1 MTRTLTN
8 ADIGDL
14 FIVGAPVSEAVGD
27 PAAAIF
33 VPELTIA
40 GTRTEI
46 IFIEGNVP
54 DLDALIL
61 GFGAGKE
68 VIILDSSQDGLQ
80 QIVGALQDRT
90 DIDALHILSHGAAG
104 SLNLGALTLDATSL
118 NAHQDALQ
126 AIGSAMSADGDILL
140 YGCEIGAGQGRD
152 FIGELAIATG
162 ADIAA
167 SDDLT
172 GAVARDADW
181 ELEVRAGQ
189 VETELVVDSRLAE
202 HYQHVLALSN
212 QTIRFNNDTNFVSRP
227 YDVGAGPNG
236 DIVYRVGGNDAYR
249 LVIDAASTAV
259 AVYAEDSNIPN
270 SYANIAGQNEPNLE
284 RNVTLSFQGGQ
295 LFSLGSLKL
304 SGQSVAEQTLQLTGL
319 DASGNVV
326 AVTSAYVDKTQNFST
341 VLLGGFSDIKKL
353 VITTNDNG
361 GYLQFVALDDLV
373 FSDIHNP
380 VVAPKVT
387 SVSSPNANA
396 AYKAGDQLSLSV
408 HFDQGVMVDTSGGT
422 PTLQL
427 ETGSIDR
434 IASYVSGSGTNTLT
448 FMYSVVAGDVSAD
461 LGYVGTAALSLNGGA
476 IRLADGTNAVLTL
489 PVPGAAGSLSANKA
503 IVIDTAAPSAPLPP
517 VLATGSDTGLSSSD
531 RITSTNTLTL
541 TGASG
546 SAEAGATVRLFDTDG
561 VTEIGTTTAADD
573 GSWLVVTSALAA
585 GTHTLTAKALDAA
598 SNASASSGG
607 VMITIDRTA
616 PTIEVLDVSLSPDT
630 GASASDWVTS
640 SAQVTIS
647 GSLSA
652 ALGSDERVEVS
663 MDHGATFSVA
673 TATIG
678 DTSWTLAATLAGSN
692 SVQAR
697 VVDVA
702 GNMGAVFTK
711 SYVLDTVAPS
721 APSMPDL
728 GAASDTGSSTTDNIT
743 GDTTPTFSGTAEVG
757 ATVRLYDGA
766 TEIGTA
772 VAAAGT
778 WSITSPALNSG
789 SHSITAVATDL
800 AGNTGPASAALQV
813 NVITDAPSTQIAEIA
828 ISSDTGSSASD
839 LITRTASQTVS
850 GTLTAA
856 LGAGERVEVS
866 VDGGQ
871 HWAVASSTSTTWT
884 LATTLANGTNLLSA
898 RVVNAVDNSGPLFER
913 AYTLDAVVPT
923 VAITAGSSQLKLGQ
937 TTTITFTFSEDPGA
951 TFTWDGSVGDVSVS
965 GGTLA
970 AISGTGTT
978 RVATFTPDADTNDGH
993 ASITVNAGGYADL
1006 AGNVGLAGVT
1016 PVLTFDT
1023 QAPATPST
1031 PVLAIGADTGISA
1044 TDRLTSNS
1052 QPTFTGTAEAGAQ
1065 VTLYDTGGNA
1075 IGSGIAVGGTWSISP
1090 AAALGQGVHTVT
1102 AIASDAYGN
1111 ASAASAGLAV
1121 TVDMNA
1127 PTVAISSN
1135 VDTLKVG
1142 ETAVVT
1148 FTFSEDPGATFTI
1161 ADVAVAGGSLGAV
1174 SGSGL
1179 TRTAVFTPIAATD
1192 FGMASVTV
1200 AAGSYTDAAGNAGG
1214 AGASPQLTF
1223 DTLAPPAPTG
1233 PALAAA
1239 SDTGALGDGRTT
1251 NSKPVLEGTASPGAT
1266 VVVYDGL
1273 AQIGTA
1279 TTDGL
1284 GKWTLSSAMGV
1295 GSHSLTVVEMDAA
1308 GNKSVLSPAF
1318 MLVIES
1324 PASPPS
1330 PPDTLVDGV
1339 PVQVGQVLL
1348 PGGVQGNSMSVPIVT
1363 TSRNETSGDAGV
1375 ADIPLASGA
1384 GANLLLAKLAPGYG
1398 LSTSGANVSVATGLE
1413 LLLASIKAATPTHL
1427 PADQGH
1433 LTGNGQS
1440 FLSGLPATGSL
1451 LVQTVRPVSD
1461 VAPDG
1466 VLTLSGDA
1474 ALAGQHVALVIETDG
1489 LAKGSVIE
1497 LQHVDFAAVVGAAHV
1512 VASSGTVLSG
1522 DAASQHFTVAAGS
1535 ASSVFAGGG
1544 IDTLSF
1550 GTTETADAK
1559 PGPASVLSMLHG
1571 GSASDVAVFT
1581 GPRSDFD
1588 LEFHNGYVII
1598 ASKAVPEA
1606 KAMLVNVEQLQFGDG
1621 SIAIERDVGLDIL
1634 AGMYESVLG
1643 RQADLYG
1650 FEYWGDLHG
1659 AGASWGSIALSMIDS
1674 SERKS
1679 GHDSFTGNAAH
1690 DVGLLYQALFNR
1702 AADDAGLAY
1711 WQAAIGNGMS
1721 LEQVAASFVT
1731 SVEMTGHQRAASEW
1745 DFQL

>member
-14 FIVGAPVSEAVGD
+14 IIAGAPVSEAVGD
-27 PAAAIF
+27 QAAATA

-40 GTRTEI
+40 GVRTEI
-46 IFIEGNVP
+46 IFIEDNVP
-54 DLDALIL
+54 DIDALVL

-68 VIILDSSQDGLQ
+68 VVVLDSTQDGLQ
-80 QIVGALQDRT
+80 QIVGALEGRT
-90 DIDALHILSHGAAG
+90 GVDALHILSHGAAG
-104 SLNLGALTLDATSL
+104 SLNLGALTLNATNL
-118 NAHQDALQ
+118 NTHQGALQ
-126 AIGSAMSADGDILL
+126 AIGNAMSADGDILL
-140 YGCEIGAGQGRD
+140 YGCDIGAGQGKD
-152 FIGELAIATG
+152 LIGELAIATG

-172 GAVARDADW
+172 GAETSEGDW
-181 ELEVRAGQ
+181 ALEVRAGQ
-189 VETELVVDSRLAE
+189 VEADVVVDTALAE
-202 HYQHVLALSN
+202 HYQHVLALAN
-212 QTIRFNNDTNFVSRP
+212 QTVTFNNDANFVSKP
-227 YDVGAGPNG
+227 SSYDGPNG
-236 DIVYRVGGNDAYR
+236 DVIYRVGGNDAYR
-249 LVIDAASTAV
+249 LVIDAKSGPAAVESWQAYAAV
-259 AVYAEDSNIPN
+259 AYGPN
-270 SYANIAGQNEPNLE
+270 PEE
-284 RNVTLSFQGGQ
+284 NVALSFQGGQ
-295 LFSLGSLKL
+295 VFSLSSMKV
-304 SGQSVAEQTLQLTGL
+304 QSSTGQTLQLRGL
-319 DASGNVV
+319 DANSNII
-326 AVTSAYVDKTQNFST
+326 ANTSVIVSDNPGFST
-341 VLLGGFSDIKKL
+341 VSLNGFSAIKKL

-361 GYLQFVALDDLV
+361 GYLQFFALDDLV
-373 FSDIHNP
+373 FSDIHTA
-380 VVAPKVT
+380 VVAPRVI
-387 SVSSPNANA
+387 SVSSSNANA
-396 AYKAGDQLSLSV
+396 AYKAGDAITLAVS
-408 HFDQGVMVDTSGGT
+408 FDQAVTVDTSGGT
-422 PTLQL
+422 PALQL
-427 ETGSIDR
+427 ETGGTDR
-434 IASYVSGSGTNTLT
+434 LASYMGGSGSNTLT
-448 FMYSVVAGDVSAD
+448 FVYTIMAGDATAD
-461 LGYVGTAALSLNGGA
+461 LGYLGTAALSLNGGA
-476 IRLADGTNAVLTL
+476 IRLADGTDAVLTL
-489 PVPGAAGSLSANKA
+489 PVPGSAGSLSANKA
-503 IVIDTAAPSAPLPP
+503 IVIDTVAPSAPQLP

-531 RITSTNTLTL
+531 RITSTNTPTL
-541 TGASG
+541 TGAPG
-546 SAEAGATVRLFDTDG
+546 SVESGATVRVYDTDG
-561 VTEIGTTTAADD
+561 VTQVGTTTAAGD
-573 GSWLVVTSALAA
+573 GSWLAVTSALSD
-585 GTHTLTAKALDAA
+585 GTHTLTAKAVDAA
-598 SNASASSGG
+598 GNTSTASGG
-607 VMITIDRTA
+607 VTLTIDRTA
-616 PTIEVLDVSLSPDT
+616 PTTEVMSVSLSPDT
-630 GASASDWVTS
+630 GVSGDDWVTS
-640 SAQVTIS
+640 SAQVTVS
-647 GSLSA
+647 GNLSA

-663 MDHGATFSVA
+663 LDNGATFSVA
-673 TATIG
+673 TMAPG
-678 DTSWTLAATLAGSN
+678 DTSWSLTATLAGSN
-692 SVQAR
+692 TLLAR
-697 VVDVA
+697 LVDVA
-702 GNMGAVFTK
+702 GNIGTVFTK

-721 APSMPDL
+721 APSVPDL
-728 GAASDTGSSTTDNIT
+728 DAASDTGSSASDNVT

-778 WSITSPALNSG
+778 WSITSAALDSG
-789 SHSITAVATDL
+789 SHNITAVATDK
-800 AGNTGPASAALQV
+800 AGNTGPASAALEV
-813 NVITDAPSTQIAEIA
+813 SVITDAPSTRITAVA
-828 ISSDTGSSASD
+828 ISSDTGSSTSD
-839 LITRTASQTVS
+839 LVTRTATQTVS
-850 GTLTAA
+850 GTLDAA
-856 LGAGERVEVS
+856 LSAGERVEVS

-871 HWAVASSTSTTWT
+871 HWAVASSTSTAWSLSAT
-884 LATTLANGTNLLSA
+884 LASGTNLLSA

-913 AYTLDAVVPT
+913 AYTLDVAAPA

-951 TFTWDGSVGDVSVS
+951 TFTWNGSAGDVTVS
-965 GGTLA
+965 GGTLS

-978 RVATFTPDADTNDGH
+978 RFATFTPDADTNDGH

-1031 PVLAIGADTGISA
+1031 PVLAIGADTGISV

-1127 PTVAISSN
+1127 PTVVISSN

-1179 TRTAVFTPIAATD
+1179 TRTAVFTPMAATD

-1284 GKWTLSSAMGV
+1284 GKWTLSSAMGI
-1295 GSHSLTVVEMDAA
+1295 GSHSLTVVEMDAV
-1308 GNKSVLSPAF
+1308 GNKSVPSPAF
-1318 MLVIES
+1318 MVVIES

-1339 PVQVGQVLL
+1339 LVQVGQVLL
-1348 PGGVQGNSMSVPIVT
+1348 PGGVQGNSMSVSIVT

-1413 LLLASIKAATPTHL
+1413 LLLASIKAATPTHV

-1440 FLSGLPATGSL
+1440 FLSGLAATGSL

-1461 VAPDG
+1461 AAPDG

-1497 LQHVDFAAVVGAAHV
+1497 LQHVDFAAVVGAAEV
-1512 VASSGTVLSG
+1512 VARSGTVSG

-1550 GTTETADAK
+1550 GTTGTPVTQ
-1559 PGPASVLSMLHG
+1559 PGTPSNISTLHG
-1571 GSASDVAVFT
+1571 GSASDVAIFT

-1588 LEFHNGYVII
+1588 LEFHNGYVIVT
-1598 ASKAVPEA
+1598 SKAVPEA
-1606 KAMLVNVEQLQFGDG
+1606 KAMLVNVEQLQFGDT
-1621 SIAIERDVGLDIL
+1621 SIAVERDVGLDIL

-1650 FEYWGDLHG
+1650 FEYWGDLHS

-1674 SERKS
+1674 DERKS
-1679 GHDSFTGNAAH
+1679 AHDSFTGDTAH

-1721 LEQVAASFVT
+1721 LEQVAASFVA

>member
-14 FIVGAPVSEAVGD
+14 FIAGAPVSEAVGD

-33 VPELTIA
+33 LPELTIA
-40 GTRTEI
+40 GARTEI

-68 VIILDSSQDGLQ
+68 VIVLDSTQDGLQ
-80 QIVGALQDRT
+80 QIVGALEGRT
-90 DIDALHILSHGAAG
+90 GVDALHILSHGAAG
-104 SLNLGALTLDATSL
+104 SLNLGALTLNATNL
-118 NAHQDALQ
+118 NAHEDALQ

-663 MDHGATFSVA
+663 LDHGATFSVA

-692 SVQAR
+692 TVQAR

-1052 QPTFTGTAEAGAQ
+1052 QPTFTGTAEVGAQ

-1308 GNKSVLSPAF
+1308 GNKSVPSPTF
-1318 MLVIES
+1318 ILVIES
-1324 PASPPS
+1324 LPS
-1330 PPDTLVDGV
+1330 PPNQPDTLIDGV
-1339 PVQVGQVLL
+1339 SVQVGQVVL
-1348 PGGVQGNSMSVPIVT
+1348 PGGVQGHSMSVPIVT
-1363 TSRNETSGDAGV
+1363 NSRNETSGDAGV

-1384 GANLLLAKLAPGYG
+1384 AANLLLAKLAPGYG
-1398 LSTSGANVSVATGLE
+1398 LSASGANVNVAAGLE
-1413 LLLASIKAATPTHL
+1413 LLLASIKAATPTHA
-1427 PADQGH
+1427 PADQEH

-1440 FLSGLPATGSL
+1440 FLSGLAATGSL

-1461 VAPDG
+1461 AAPDG
-1466 VLTLSGDA
+1466 VLTLSGQD
-1474 ALAGQHVALVIETDG
+1474 ALAEQHVALVIEADG

-1497 LQHVDFAAVVGAAHV
+1497 LQRVDFAAVLGAADV
-1512 VASSGTVLSG
+1512 VARSSTMLSG
-1522 DAASQHFTVAAGS
+1522 DAAGQHFTVAAGS
-1535 ASSVFAGGG
+1535 ASSIFAGGG

-1550 GTTETADAK
+1550 GTTETPVAK
-1559 PGPASVLSMLHG
+1559 PGTASGLSMLHG
-1571 GSASDVAVFT
+1571 GSASDVAIFT
-1581 GPRSDFD
+1581 GARSDFD
-1588 LEFHNGYVII
+1588 VELHNGYVIVT
-1598 ASKAVPEA
+1598 SKAVPEA
-1606 KAMLVNVEQLQFGDG
+1606 KALLVNVEQLQFGDG

-1674 SERKS
+1674 TERKS
-1679 GHDSFTGNAAH
+1679 GHDSFTGNATH
-1690 DVGLLYQALFNR
+1690 DVGVLYQALFNR
-1702 AADDAGLAY
+1702 AADDAGLTY

-1721 LEQVAASFVT
+1721 LEQVAASFVA